1 MCRPAPL
8 LLNEPFG
15 PLDAQTRED
24 LEDLLREVHRAEGTT
39 TVLVTHDIDESVYVG
54 DRVVVLSAGPGAHVV
69 LDLPVELPADRGQ
82 IGTRGS
88 QAFVALRA
96 KVGRA
101 VRAGTGH

>member
-1 MCRPAPL
+1 M
-8 LLNEPFG
+8 
-15 PLDAQTRED
+15 
-24 LEDLLREVHRAEGTT
+24 HRAEGTT

-54 DRVVVLSAGPGAHVV
+54 DRVVVLSSGSGPHVV

>member
-8 LLNEPFG
+8 LLDEPFG

-54 DRVVVLSAGPGAHVV
+54 DRVVVLSSGAHVV
-69 LDLPVELPADRGQ
+69 LDLPIELPADRGQ

-96 KVGRA
+96 KVGHA